1 MFQDWLSDRASKDT
15 GTRLAVKVQFGL
27 EPWKGYGDW
36 IGVTYIGG
44 VPMVDRERVAGEL
57 VPHHLR
63 RAPAM
68 PVQLTPGFIER
79 QHRQYCIYFTL

>member
-36 IGVTYIGG
+36 IRVTYIGG
-44 VPMVDRERVAGEL
+44 IPMVDRERGGLGVGPT
-57 VPHHLR
+57 PHKKSTASH
-63 RAPAM
+63 
-68 PVQLTPGFIER
+68 
-79 QHRQYCIYFTL
+79 